1 MFRIGKVEFKKNKTV
16 IIAEAGVNHNGK
28 LKFGKRL
35 IDEAKKAGADIIKF
49 QTYKAKKL
57 TTKNAP
63 RFWNWKGELK
73 KNGTQYD
80 SYSNLDSFSKNEYRQ
95 LINYCKKKKIEFLS
109 TPFDEES
116 AEMLIEIGMKGFK
129 VASSDITNHPFLEF
143 LAKKKLPILLSSGA
157 SSINEIKEAV
167 KIIKKCGNKN
177 VLIMQ
182 CTLCYPTKPQDA
194 NLLAINDIKRNFP
207 KNLVGLSDHT
217 LGIEVAS
224 ASVLYGVSAI
234 EKHFTFNK
242 KLSVPDHK
250 SSIDKNELKMLVE
263 GVNEKFLS
271 RGYEKKIFKQ
281 EKEIVNWARESVVSI
296 KDISPNEKLNTNN
309 ISTKRPSPKKN
320 QIPANNFFNI
330 IGKKTKRMIPKDRI
344 LKFKDLK

>member
-1 MFRIGKVEFKKNKTV
+1 MFRIGKIEFKKNKTV

-63 RFWNWKGELK
+63 RFWNWQGELK

-80 SYSNLDSFSKNEYRQ
+80 SYSNLDSFTKNEYRQ

-116 AEMLIEIGMKGFK
+116 ANMLVEIGMKGFK

-167 KIIKKCGNKN
+167 RIINKNGNKKI
-177 VLIMQ
+177 LIMQ
-182 CTLCYPTKPQDA
+182 CTLCYPTKPQDS

-207 KNLVGLSDHT
+207 KYLVGLSDHT
-217 LGIEVAS
+217 LGIEIAS

-242 KLSVPDHK
+242 KLLKSADHWL
-250 SSIDKNELKMLVE
+250 SIDTGELKKLVE
-263 GVNEKFLS
+263 NVKTINLS
-271 RGYEKKIFKQ
+271 MGNGKKIALKCENQARKFARRSIVANKKITKGEVLTKNKICFKRPGTGISPSLLKKVLGKRAK
-281 EKEIVNWARESVVSI
+281 KEITY
-296 KDISPNEKLNTNN
+296 DKLIT
-309 ISTKRPSPKKN
+309 
-320 QIPANNFFNI
+320 
-330 IGKKTKRMIPKDRI
+330 
-344 LKFKDLK
+344 FKDLK

>member
-57 TTKNAP
+57 TTKSAP
-63 RFWNWKGELK
+63 RFWNWQGELK
-73 KNGTQYD
+73 KNGTQHD
-80 SYSNLDSFSKNEYRQ
+80 SYSNLDSFNKNEYRQ

-116 AEMLIEIGMKGFK
+116 ANMLVEIGMKGFK
-129 VASSDITNHPFLEF
+129 VASCDITNHPFLEF

-157 SSINEIKEAV
+157 SNINEIKEAV
-167 KIIKKCGNKN
+167 RIIKKSDNEKI
-177 VLIMQ
+177 LIMH

-207 KNLVGLSDHT
+207 KYLVGLSDHT
-217 LGIEVAS
+217 LGIEIAS
-224 ASVLYGVSAI
+224 ASALYGVSAI

-242 KLSVPDHK
+242 KLLKSADHWL
-250 SSIDKNELKMLVE
+250 SIDPGELKKLVE
-263 GVNEKFLS
+263 NVRTINLS
-271 RGYEKKIFKQ
+271 MGNGKKIALKCENQARKFARRSIVANKKIAKGEVLTKNKIYFKRPGTGISPSLLKKVLGKRAK
-281 EKEIVNWARESVVSI
+281 KEITY
-296 KDISPNEKLNTNN
+296 DKLIT
-309 ISTKRPSPKKN
+309 
-320 QIPANNFFNI
+320 
-330 IGKKTKRMIPKDRI
+330 
-344 LKFKDLK
+344 FKDLK

>member
-1 MFRIGKVEFKKNKTV
+1 MFRIGKIEFKKNKTV

-63 RFWNWKGELK
+63 RFWNWQGELK

-80 SYSNLDSFSKNEYRQ
+80 SYSNLDSFTKNEYCQ

-116 AEMLIEIGMKGFK
+116 ANMLVEIGMKGFK

-143 LAKKKLPILLSSGA
+143 LAKKKLPILLSTGA

-167 KIIKKCGNKN
+167 RIINKSGNKKI
-177 VLIMQ
+177 LIMQ

-207 KNLVGLSDHT
+207 KYLVGLSDHT
-217 LGIEVAS
+217 LGIEIAS

-242 KLSVPDHK
+242 KLLKSADHWL
-250 SSIDKNELKMLVE
+250 SIDPGELKKLVE
-263 GVNEKFLS
+263 NVRTINLS
-271 RGYEKKIFKQ
+271 MGNGKKIALKCENKARKFARRSIVANKKISKGEVLTKNKIYFKRPGTGISPSLLKKVLGKRAK
-281 EKEIVNWARESVVSI
+281 KEITY
-296 KDISPNEKLNTNN
+296 DKLIT
-309 ISTKRPSPKKN
+309 
-320 QIPANNFFNI
+320 
-330 IGKKTKRMIPKDRI
+330 
-344 LKFKDLK
+344 FKDLK

>member
-1 MFRIGKVEFKKNKTV
+1 MFRIGKIEFKKNKTV

-80 SYSNLDSFSKNEYRQ
+80 SYSNLDSFTKNEYWQ

-116 AEMLIEIGMKGFK
+116 ADMLIEIGMKGFK

-143 LAKKKLPILLSSGA
+143 LAKKKLPILLSTGA

-167 KIIKKCGNKN
+167 RIINKSGNKKI
-177 VLIMQ
+177 LIMQ

-207 KNLVGLSDHT
+207 KYLVGLSDHT
-217 LGIEVAS
+217 LGIEIAS
-224 ASVLYGVSAI
+224 ASVLYGVYAI

-242 KLSVPDHK
+242 KLLKSADHWL
-250 SSIDKNELKMLVE
+250 SIDPGELKKLVE
-263 GVNEKFLS
+263 NVRTINLS
-271 RGYEKKIFKQ
+271 MGNGKKIALKCENQARKFARRSIVANKKIAKGEVLTKNKIYFKRPGTGISPSLLKKVLGKRAK
-281 EKEIVNWARESVVSI
+281 KEITY
-296 KDISPNEKLNTNN
+296 DKLIT
-309 ISTKRPSPKKN
+309 
-320 QIPANNFFNI
+320 
-330 IGKKTKRMIPKDRI
+330 
-344 LKFKDLK
+344 FKDLK

>member
-1 MFRIGKVEFKKNKTV
+1 MFKIGKIEFKKNKTV

-80 SYSNLDSFSKNEYRQ
+80 SYSNLDSFTKNEYRQ

-116 AEMLIEIGMKGFK
+116 ANMLVEIGMKGFK

-143 LAKKKLPILLSSGA
+143 LAKKKLPILLSTGA

-167 KIIKKCGNKN
+167 RIINKSGNKKIM
-177 VLIMQ
+177 VMQ

-207 KNLVGLSDHT
+207 KYLVGLSDHT
-217 LGIEVAS
+217 LGIEIAS

-242 KLSVPDHK
+242 KLLKSADHWL
-250 SSIDKNELKMLVE
+250 SIDPVELKKLVE
-263 GVNEKFLS
+263 NVRTINLS
-271 RGYEKKIFKQ
+271 VGNGKKIALKCENQARKFARRSIVANKKISKGEVLTKNKIYFKRPGTGISPSLLKKVLGKRAK
-281 EKEIVNWARESVVSI
+281 KEITY
-296 KDISPNEKLNTNN
+296 DKLIT
-309 ISTKRPSPKKN
+309 
-320 QIPANNFFNI
+320 
-330 IGKKTKRMIPKDRI
+330 
-344 LKFKDLK
+344 FKDLK

>member
-1 MFRIGKVEFKKNKTV
+1 MFRIGKIEFKKNKTV

-63 RFWNWKGELK
+63 RFWNWQGELK

-80 SYSNLDSFSKNEYRQ
+80 SYSNLDSFTKNEYRQ

-116 AEMLIEIGMKGFK
+116 ANMLVEIGMKGFK

-143 LAKKKLPILLSSGA
+143 LAKKKLPILLSTGA

-167 KIIKKCGNKN
+167 RIINKNGNKKI
-177 VLIMQ
+177 LIMQ

-207 KNLVGLSDHT
+207 KYLVGLSDHT
-217 LGIEVAS
+217 LGIEIAS

-242 KLSVPDHK
+242 KLLKSADHWL
-250 SSIDKNELKMLVE
+250 SIDPGELKKLVE
-263 GVNEKFLS
+263 NVRIINLS
-271 RGYEKKIFKQ
+271 MGNGKKIALKCENQARKFARRSIVANKKITIGEVLTKNKICFKRPGTGISPSLLKKVLGKRAK
-281 EKEIVNWARESVVSI
+281 KEITY
-296 KDISPNEKLNTNN
+296 DKLIT
-309 ISTKRPSPKKN
+309 
-320 QIPANNFFNI
+320 
-330 IGKKTKRMIPKDRI
+330 
-344 LKFKDLK
+344 FKDLK

>member
-80 SYSNLDSFSKNEYRQ
+80 SYSNLDSFTKNEYRQ

-116 AEMLIEIGMKGFK
+116 ANMLVEIGMKGFK

-143 LAKKKLPILLSSGA
+143 LAKKKLPILLSTGA

-167 KIIKKCGNKN
+167 RIINKSGNKKI
-177 VLIMQ
+177 LIMQ

-207 KNLVGLSDHT
+207 KYLVGLSDHT
-217 LGIEVAS
+217 LGIEIAS

-242 KLSVPDHK
+242 KLLKSADHWL
-250 SSIDKNELKMLVE
+250 SIDPGELKKLVQN
-263 GVNEKFLS
+263 VRTINLS
-271 RGYEKKIFKQ
+271 MGNGKKIALKCENQARKFARRSIVANKNIAKGEVFTKNKIYFKRPGTGISPSLLKKVLGKRAK
-281 EKEIVNWARESVVSI
+281 KEITY
-296 KDISPNEKLNTNN
+296 DKL
-309 ISTKRPSPKKN
+309 I
-320 QIPANNFFNI
+320 
-330 IGKKTKRMIPKDRI
+330 M
-344 LKFKDLK
+344 FKDLK

>member
-1 MFRIGKVEFKKNKTV
+1 MFRIGKIEFKKNKTV

-63 RFWNWKGELK
+63 RFWNWQGELK

-80 SYSNLDSFSKNEYRQ
+80 SYSNLDSFTKNEYRQ

-116 AEMLIEIGMKGFK
+116 ANMLVEIGMKGFK

-143 LAKKKLPILLSSGA
+143 LAKKKLPILLSTGA

-167 KIIKKCGNKN
+167 RIINKSGNKKI
-177 VLIMQ
+177 LIMQ

-207 KNLVGLSDHT
+207 KCLVGLSDHT
-217 LGIEVAS
+217 LGIEIAS

-242 KLSVPDHK
+242 KLLKSADHWL
-250 SSIDKNELKMLVE
+250 SIDPGELKKLVE
-263 GVNEKFLS
+263 NVRIINLS
-271 RGYEKKIFKQ
+271 MGNGKKIALKCENQARKFARRSIVANKKITKGEVLTKNKIYFKRPGTGIPPSLLKKVLGKRAK
-281 EKEIVNWARESVVSI
+281 KEITY
-296 KDISPNEKLNTNN
+296 DKLIT
-309 ISTKRPSPKKN
+309 
-320 QIPANNFFNI
+320 
-330 IGKKTKRMIPKDRI
+330 
-344 LKFKDLK
+344 FKDLK

>member
-28 LKFGKRL
+28 LKFGKKL

-63 RFWNWKGELK
+63 RFWNWQGELK
-73 KNGTQYD
+73 KNGSQYD
-80 SYSNLDSFSKNEYRQ
+80 SYSNLDSFNKNEYRQ

-116 AEMLIEIGMKGFK
+116 ANMLVEIGMKGFK
-129 VASSDITNHPFLEF
+129 VASCDITNHPFLEF

-157 SSINEIKEAV
+157 SSINDIKEAV
-167 KIIKKCGNKN
+167 RIIKKNDNEKI
-177 VLIMQ
+177 LIMQ

-207 KNLVGLSDHT
+207 KYLVGLSDHT
-217 LGIEVAS
+217 LGIEIAS

-242 KLSVPDHK
+242 KLLKSADHWLSVDPR
-250 SSIDKNELKMLVE
+250 ELKKLVKN
-263 GVNEKFLS
+263 VRTINLS
-271 RGYEKKIFKQ
+271 MGNGKKIALKCENQARKFARRSIVANKKITKGEVLTKNKIYFKRPGTGISPSLLKKVLGKRAK
-281 EKEIVNWARESVVSI
+281 KEITY
-296 KDISPNEKLNTNN
+296 DKLIT
-309 ISTKRPSPKKN
+309 
-320 QIPANNFFNI
+320 
-330 IGKKTKRMIPKDRI
+330 
-344 LKFKDLK
+344 FKDLK

>member
-1 MFRIGKVEFKKNKTV
+1 MFRIGKIEFKKNKTV

-63 RFWNWKGELK
+63 RFWNWQGELK

-80 SYSNLDSFSKNEYRQ
+80 SYSNLDSFTKNEYRQ

-116 AEMLIEIGMKGFK
+116 ANMLVEIGMKGFK

-143 LAKKKLPILLSSGA
+143 LAKKKLPILLSTGA

-167 KIIKKCGNKN
+167 RIIKKNGNEKI
-177 VLIMQ
+177 LIMQ

-207 KNLVGLSDHT
+207 KYLVGLSDHT
-217 LGIEVAS
+217 LGIEIAS

-242 KLSVPDHK
+242 KLLKSADHWL
-250 SSIDKNELKMLVE
+250 SIDPGELKKLVE
-263 GVNEKFLS
+263 NVRTINLS
-271 RGYEKKIFKQ
+271 MGNGKKIALKCENQARKFARRSIVANKKITKGEVLTKNKICFKRPGTGISPSLLKKVLGKRAK
-281 EKEIVNWARESVVSI
+281 KEITY
-296 KDISPNEKLNTNN
+296 DKLIT
-309 ISTKRPSPKKN
+309 
-320 QIPANNFFNI
+320 
-330 IGKKTKRMIPKDRI
+330 
-344 LKFKDLK
+344 FKDLK

>member
-16 IIAEAGVNHNGK
+16 IIAEASVNHNGK

-63 RFWNWKGELK
+63 RFWNWQGELK

-80 SYSNLDSFSKNEYRQ
+80 SYSNLDSFTKNEYRQ

-116 AEMLIEIGMKGFK
+116 ANMLVEIGIKGFK

-143 LAKKKLPILLSSGA
+143 LAKKKLPILLSTGA

-167 KIIKKCGNKN
+167 RVINKSGNKKIL
-177 VLIMQ
+177 VMQ

-207 KNLVGLSDHT
+207 KYLVGLSDHT
-217 LGIEVAS
+217 LGIEIAS

-242 KLSVPDHK
+242 KLLKSADHWL
-250 SSIDKNELKMLVE
+250 SIDPGELKKLVE
-263 GVNEKFLS
+263 NVRTINLS
-271 RGYEKKIFKQ
+271 MGNGKKIALKCENKARKFARRSIVANKKIAKGEVLTKNKIYFKRPGTGISPSLLKKVLGKRAK
-281 EKEIVNWARESVVSI
+281 KEITY
-296 KDISPNEKLNTNN
+296 DKLIT
-309 ISTKRPSPKKN
+309 
-320 QIPANNFFNI
+320 
-330 IGKKTKRMIPKDRI
+330 
-344 LKFKDLK
+344 FKDLK

>member
-1 MFRIGKVEFKKNKTV
+1 MFRIGKIEFKKNKTV

-63 RFWNWKGELK
+63 RFWNWQGELK

-80 SYSNLDSFSKNEYRQ
+80 SYSNLDSFTKNEYRQ

-116 AEMLIEIGMKGFK
+116 ANMLVEIGMKGFK

-143 LAKKKLPILLSSGA
+143 LAKKKLPILLSTGA

-167 KIIKKCGNKN
+167 RIINKSGNKKI
-177 VLIMQ
+177 LIMQ

-207 KNLVGLSDHT
+207 KYLVGLSDHT
-217 LGIEVAS
+217 LGIEIAS

-242 KLSVPDHK
+242 KLLKSADHWL
-250 SSIDKNELKMLVE
+250 SIDPGELKKLVE
-263 GVNEKFLS
+263 NVRTINLS
-271 RGYEKKIFKQ
+271 MGNGKKIALKCENQARKFARRSIVANKKITIGEVLTKNKICFKRPGTGISPSLLKKVLGKRAK
-281 EKEIVNWARESVVSI
+281 KEITY
-296 KDISPNEKLNTNN
+296 DKL
-309 ISTKRPSPKKN
+309 I
-320 QIPANNFFNI
+320 
-330 IGKKTKRMIPKDRI
+330 M
-344 LKFKDLK
+344 FKDLK

>member
-63 RFWNWKGELK
+63 RFWNWQGELK

-80 SYSNLDSFSKNEYRQ
+80 SYSNLDSFTKNEYRQ

-116 AEMLIEIGMKGFK
+116 ANMLVEIGIKGFK

-143 LAKKKLPILLSSGA
+143 LAKKKLPILLSTGA

-167 KIIKKCGNKN
+167 RVINKSGNKKIL
-177 VLIMQ
+177 VMQ

-207 KNLVGLSDHT
+207 KYLVGLSDHT
-217 LGIEVAS
+217 LGIEIAS

-242 KLSVPDHK
+242 KLLKSADHWL
-250 SSIDKNELKMLVE
+250 SIDPRELKKLVE
-263 GVNEKFLS
+263 NVRTINLS
-271 RGYEKKIFKQ
+271 MGNGKKIALKCENKARKFARRSIVANKKIAKGEVLTKNKIYFKRPGTGISPSLLKKVLGKRAK
-281 EKEIVNWARESVVSI
+281 KEITY
-296 KDISPNEKLNTNN
+296 DKLIT
-309 ISTKRPSPKKN
+309 
-320 QIPANNFFNI
+320 
-330 IGKKTKRMIPKDRI
+330 
-344 LKFKDLK
+344 FKDLK

>member
-80 SYSNLDSFSKNEYRQ
+80 SYSNLDSFTKNEYRQ

-116 AEMLIEIGMKGFK
+116 ANMLVEIGMKGFK

-143 LAKKKLPILLSSGA
+143 LAKKKLPILLSTGA

-167 KIIKKCGNKN
+167 RIINKSGNKKIL
-177 VLIMQ
+177 VMQ

-207 KNLVGLSDHT
+207 KYLVGLSDHT
-217 LGIEVAS
+217 LGIEIAS

-242 KLSVPDHK
+242 KLLKSADHWLSVDPG
-250 SSIDKNELKMLVE
+250 ELKKLVE
-263 GVNEKFLS
+263 NVRTINLS
-271 RGYEKKIFKQ
+271 MGNGKKIALKCENQARKFARRSIVANKKIAKGEVLTKNKIYFKRPGTGISPSLLKKVLGKRAK
-281 EKEIVNWARESVVSI
+281 KEITY
-296 KDISPNEKLNTNN
+296 DKLIT
-309 ISTKRPSPKKN
+309 
-320 QIPANNFFNI
+320 
-330 IGKKTKRMIPKDRI
+330 
-344 LKFKDLK
+344 FKDLK

>member
-1 MFRIGKVEFKKNKTV
+1 MFRIGKIEFKKNKTV

-63 RFWNWKGELK
+63 RFWNWQGELK

-80 SYSNLDSFSKNEYRQ
+80 SYSNLDSFTKNEYRQ

-116 AEMLIEIGMKGFK
+116 ANMLVEIGMKGFK

-167 KIIKKCGNKN
+167 RIINKNGNKKI
-177 VLIMQ
+177 LIMQ

-207 KNLVGLSDHT
+207 KYLVGLSDHT
-217 LGIEVAS
+217 LGIEIAS

-242 KLSVPDHK
+242 KLLKSADHWL
-250 SSIDKNELKMLVE
+250 SIDPGELKKLVE
-263 GVNEKFLS
+263 NVRTINLS
-271 RGYEKKIFKQ
+271 MGNGKKIALKCENQARKFARRSIVANKKITKGEVLTKNKICFKRPGTGISPSLLKKVLGKRAK
-281 EKEIVNWARESVVSI
+281 KEITY
-296 KDISPNEKLNTNN
+296 DKLIT
-309 ISTKRPSPKKN
+309 
-320 QIPANNFFNI
+320 
-330 IGKKTKRMIPKDRI
+330 
-344 LKFKDLK
+344 FKDLK

>member
-57 TTKNAP
+57 TTKSAP
-63 RFWNWKGELK
+63 RFWNWQGELK
-73 KNGTQYD
+73 KNGTQHD
-80 SYSNLDSFSKNEYRQ
+80 SYSNLDSFNKNEYRQ

-116 AEMLIEIGMKGFK
+116 ANMLIEIGMKGFK

-143 LAKKKLPILLSSGA
+143 LAKKKLPILLSTGA

-167 KIIKKCGNKN
+167 RVINKSGNKKIL
-177 VLIMQ
+177 VMQ

-207 KNLVGLSDHT
+207 KYLVGLSDHT
-217 LGIEVAS
+217 LGIEIAS

-242 KLSVPDHK
+242 KLLKSADHWL
-250 SSIDKNELKMLVE
+250 SIDPRELKKLVE
-263 GVNEKFLS
+263 NVRTINLS
-271 RGYEKKIFKQ
+271 MGNGKKIALKCENQARKFARRSIVANKKIAKGEVLTKNKIYFKRPGTGISPSLLKKVLGKRAK
-281 EKEIVNWARESVVSI
+281 KEITY
-296 KDISPNEKLNTNN
+296 DKLIT
-309 ISTKRPSPKKN
+309 
-320 QIPANNFFNI
+320 
-330 IGKKTKRMIPKDRI
+330 
-344 LKFKDLK
+344 FKDLK

>member
-1 MFRIGKVEFKKNKTV
+1 MFKIGKVKFKKNKTV

-63 RFWNWKGELK
+63 RFWNWQGELK

-80 SYSNLDSFSKNEYRQ
+80 SYSNLDSFTKNEYRQ

-116 AEMLIEIGMKGFK
+116 ANMLVEIGMKGFK

-143 LAKKKLPILLSSGA
+143 LAKKKLPILLSTGA

-167 KIIKKCGNKN
+167 RIIKKNGNEKI
-177 VLIMQ
+177 LIMQ
-182 CTLCYPTKPQDA
+182 CTLCYPTKPQDS

-207 KNLVGLSDHT
+207 KYLVGLSDHT
-217 LGIEVAS
+217 LGIEIAS

-242 KLSVPDHK
+242 KLLKSADHWL
-250 SSIDKNELKMLVE
+250 SIDPGELKKLVE
-263 GVNEKFLS
+263 NVRIINLS
-271 RGYEKKIFKQ
+271 MGNGKKIALKCENQARKFARRSIVANKKITKGEVLTKNKICFKRPGTGISPSLLKKVLGKRAK
-281 EKEIVNWARESVVSI
+281 KEITY
-296 KDISPNEKLNTNN
+296 DKL
-309 ISTKRPSPKKN
+309 I
-320 QIPANNFFNI
+320 
-330 IGKKTKRMIPKDRI
+330 M
-344 LKFKDLK
+344 FKDLK

>member
-1 MFRIGKVEFKKNKTV
+1 MFRIGKIEFKKNKTV

-63 RFWNWKGELK
+63 RFWNWQGELK

-80 SYSNLDSFSKNEYRQ
+80 SYSNLDSFTKNEYRQ

-116 AEMLIEIGMKGFK
+116 ANMLVEIGMKGFK

-143 LAKKKLPILLSSGA
+143 LAKKKLPILLSTGA

-167 KIIKKCGNKN
+167 RIINKSGNKKI
-177 VLIMQ
+177 LIMQ

-207 KNLVGLSDHT
+207 KYLVGLSDHT
-217 LGIEVAS
+217 LGIEIAS

-242 KLSVPDHK
+242 KLLKSADHWL
-250 SSIDKNELKMLVE
+250 SIDTGELKKLVE
-263 GVNEKFLS
+263 NVKTINLS
-271 RGYEKKIFKQ
+271 MGNGKKIALKCENQARKFARRSIVANKKITKGEVLTKNKICFKRPGTGISPSLLKKVLGKRAK
-281 EKEIVNWARESVVSI
+281 KEITY
-296 KDISPNEKLNTNN
+296 DKLIT
-309 ISTKRPSPKKN
+309 
-320 QIPANNFFNI
+320 
-330 IGKKTKRMIPKDRI
+330 
-344 LKFKDLK
+344 FKDLK

>member
-1 MFRIGKVEFKKNKTV
+1 MFRIGKIEFKKNKTV

-80 SYSNLDSFSKNEYRQ
+80 SYSNLDSFTKNEYRQ

-116 AEMLIEIGMKGFK
+116 ANMLVEIGMKGFK

-157 SSINEIKEAV
+157 SSINEIKKAV
-167 KIIKKCGNKN
+167 RVINKSGNKKI
-177 VLIMQ
+177 LIMH

-194 NLLAINDIKRNFP
+194 NLLGINDIKRNFP
-207 KNLVGLSDHT
+207 KYLVGLSDHT
-217 LGIEVAS
+217 LGIEIAS

-242 KLSVPDHK
+242 KLLKSADHWL
-250 SSIDKNELKMLVE
+250 SIDPGELNKLVE
-263 GVNEKFLS
+263 NVRNINLS
-271 RGYEKKIFKQ
+271 MGNGKKIALKCENQARKFARRSIVANKKITKGEVLTKNKICFKRPGTGISPSLLKKVLGKRVK
-281 EKEIVNWARESVVSI
+281 KEITYD
-296 KDISPNEKLNTNN
+296 K
-309 ISTKRPSPKKN
+309 
-320 QIPANNFFNI
+320 I
-330 IGKKTKRMIPKDRI
+330 IT
-344 LKFKDLK
+344 FKDLK

>member
-63 RFWNWKGELK
+63 RFWNWQGELK

-80 SYSNLDSFSKNEYRQ
+80 SYSNLDSFTKNEYCQ

-167 KIIKKCGNKN
+167 RIINKSGNKKIL
-177 VLIMQ
+177 VMQ

-207 KNLVGLSDHT
+207 KYLVGLSDHT
-217 LGIEVAS
+217 LGIEIAS

-242 KLSVPDHK
+242 KLLKSADHWL
-250 SSIDKNELKMLVE
+250 SIDPGELKKLVE
-263 GVNEKFLS
+263 NVRIINLS
-271 RGYEKKIFKQ
+271 MGNGKKIALKCENQARKFARRSIVANKKITKGEVLTKNKICFKRPGTGISPSLLKKVLGKRAK
-281 EKEIVNWARESVVSI
+281 KEITY
-296 KDISPNEKLNTNN
+296 DKLIT
-309 ISTKRPSPKKN
+309 
-320 QIPANNFFNI
+320 
-330 IGKKTKRMIPKDRI
+330 
-344 LKFKDLK
+344 FKDLK

>member
-1 MFRIGKVEFKKNKTV
+1 MFRIGKIEFKKNKTV

-63 RFWNWKGELK
+63 RFWNWQGELK

-80 SYSNLDSFSKNEYRQ
+80 SYSNLDSFTKNEYRQ

-116 AEMLIEIGMKGFK
+116 ANMLVEIGMKGFK

-167 KIIKKCGNKN
+167 RIINKNGNKKI
-177 VLIMQ
+177 LIMQ

-207 KNLVGLSDHT
+207 KYLVGLSDHT
-217 LGIEVAS
+217 LGIEIAS

-242 KLSVPDHK
+242 KLLKSADHWL
-250 SSIDKNELKMLVE
+250 SIDPGELKKLVE
-263 GVNEKFLS
+263 NVRTINLS
-271 RGYEKKIFKQ
+271 MGNGKKIALKCENQARKFARRSIVANKNIAKGEVFTKNKIYFKRPGTGISPSLLKKVLGKRAK
-281 EKEIVNWARESVVSI
+281 KEITY
-296 KDISPNEKLNTNN
+296 DKLIT
-309 ISTKRPSPKKN
+309 
-320 QIPANNFFNI
+320 
-330 IGKKTKRMIPKDRI
+330 
-344 LKFKDLK
+344 FKDLK

>member
-1 MFRIGKVEFKKNKTV
+1 MFKIGKVEFRKNKTV

-57 TTKNAP
+57 TTKSAP
-63 RFWNWKGELK
+63 RFWNWQGELK
-73 KNGTQYD
+73 KNGTQHD
-80 SYSNLDSFSKNEYRQ
+80 SYSNLDSFNKNEYRQ

-116 AEMLIEIGMKGFK
+116 ANMLVEIGIKGFK

-157 SSINEIKEAV
+157 STINEIKEAV
-167 KIIKKCGNKN
+167 RVINKN
-177 VLIMQ
+177 GNEKILIMQ

-207 KNLVGLSDHT
+207 KYLVGLSDHT
-217 LGIEVAS
+217 LGIEIAS
-224 ASVLYGVSAI
+224 ASALYGVSAI

-242 KLSVPDHK
+242 KLLKSADHWL
-250 SSIDKNELKMLVE
+250 SIDPGELKKLVE
-263 GVNEKFLS
+263 NVRTINLS
-271 RGYEKKIFKQ
+271 MGNGKKISLKCENHARKFARRSIVANKKITKGEVLTKNKIYFKRPGTGISPSLLKKVLGKRAK
-281 EKEIVNWARESVVSI
+281 KEITY
-296 KDISPNEKLNTNN
+296 DKLIT
-309 ISTKRPSPKKN
+309 
-320 QIPANNFFNI
+320 
-330 IGKKTKRMIPKDRI
+330 
-344 LKFKDLK
+344 FKDLK

>member
-1 MFRIGKVEFKKNKTV
+1 MFKIGKIEFKKNKTV

-63 RFWNWKGELK
+63 RFWNWQGELK

-80 SYSNLDSFSKNEYRQ
+80 SYSNLDSFTKNEYRQ

-116 AEMLIEIGMKGFK
+116 ANMLVEIGMKGFK

-143 LAKKKLPILLSSGA
+143 LAKKKLPILLSTGA

-167 KIIKKCGNKN
+167 RIINKSGNKKI
-177 VLIMQ
+177 LIMQ

-207 KNLVGLSDHT
+207 KYLVGLSDHT
-217 LGIEVAS
+217 LGIEIAS

-242 KLSVPDHK
+242 KLLKSADHWL
-250 SSIDKNELKMLVE
+250 SIDPGELKKLVE
-263 GVNEKFLS
+263 NVRIINLS
-271 RGYEKKIFKQ
+271 MGNGKKIALKCENQARKFARRSIVANKKISKGEVLTKNKIYFKRPGTGISPSLLKKVLGKRAK
-281 EKEIVNWARESVVSI
+281 KEITY
-296 KDISPNEKLNTNN
+296 DKLITF
-309 ISTKRPSPKKN
+309 KN
-320 QIPANNFFNI
+320 
-330 IGKKTKRMIPKDRI
+330 
-344 LKFKDLK
+344 LK

>member
-57 TTKNAP
+57 TTKSAP
-63 RFWNWKGELK
+63 RFWNWQGELK

-80 SYSNLDSFSKNEYRQ
+80 SYSNLDSFNKNEYRQ

-116 AEMLIEIGMKGFK
+116 ANMLVEIGMKGFK
-129 VASSDITNHPFLEF
+129 VASCDITNHPFLEF

-157 SSINEIKEAV
+157 SSINDIKEAV
-167 KIIKKCGNKN
+167 RIIKKNDNEKI
-177 VLIMQ
+177 LIMQ

-207 KNLVGLSDHT
+207 KYLVGLSDHT
-217 LGIEVAS
+217 LGIEIAS
-224 ASVLYGVSAI
+224 ASALYGVSAI

-242 KLSVPDHK
+242 KLLKSADHWL
-250 SSIDKNELKMLVE
+250 SIDPGELKKLVE
-263 GVNEKFLS
+263 NVRTINLS
-271 RGYEKKIFKQ
+271 MGNGKKISLKCENHARKFARRSIVANKKITKGEVLTKNKIYFKRPGTGISPSLLKKVLGKRAK
-281 EKEIVNWARESVVSI
+281 KEITY
-296 KDISPNEKLNTNN
+296 DKLIT
-309 ISTKRPSPKKN
+309 
-320 QIPANNFFNI
+320 
-330 IGKKTKRMIPKDRI
+330 
-344 LKFKDLK
+344 FKDLK

>member
-57 TTKNAP
+57 TTKSAP
-63 RFWNWKGELK
+63 RFWNWQGELK
-73 KNGTQYD
+73 KNGTQHD
-80 SYSNLDSFSKNEYRQ
+80 SYSNLDSFNKNEYRQ

-116 AEMLIEIGMKGFK
+116 ANMLVEIGMKGFK

-157 SSINEIKEAV
+157 STINEIKEAV
-167 KIIKKCGNKN
+167 RVINKN
-177 VLIMQ
+177 GNEKILIMQ

-207 KNLVGLSDHT
+207 KYLVGLSDHT
-217 LGIEVAS
+217 LGIEIAS

-242 KLSVPDHK
+242 KLLKSADHWL
-250 SSIDKNELKMLVE
+250 SIDPGELKKLVE
-263 GVNEKFLS
+263 NVRTINLS
-271 RGYEKKIFKQ
+271 MGNGKKIALKCENKARKFARRSIVANKKIAKGEVLTKNKIYFKRPGTGISPSLLKKVLGKRAK
-281 EKEIVNWARESVVSI
+281 KEITY
-296 KDISPNEKLNTNN
+296 DKLIT
-309 ISTKRPSPKKN
+309 
-320 QIPANNFFNI
+320 
-330 IGKKTKRMIPKDRI
+330 
-344 LKFKDLK
+344 FKDLK

>member
-57 TTKNAP
+57 TTKSAP
-63 RFWNWKGELK
+63 RFWNWQGELK
-73 KNGTQYD
+73 KNGTQHD
-80 SYSNLDSFSKNEYRQ
+80 SYSNLDSFNKNEYRQ

-116 AEMLIEIGMKGFK
+116 ANMLIEIGMKGFK

-157 SSINEIKEAV
+157 SDINEIKEAV
-167 KIIKKCGNKN
+167 RIINKSGNEKI
-177 VLIMQ
+177 LIMQ

-207 KNLVGLSDHT
+207 KYLVGLSDHT
-217 LGIEVAS
+217 LGIEIAS

-242 KLSVPDHK
+242 KLLKSADHWL
-250 SSIDKNELKMLVE
+250 SIDPRGLKKLVE
-263 GVNEKFLS
+263 NVRTINLS
-271 RGYEKKIFKQ
+271 MGNGKKIALKCENQARKFARRSIVANKKIAKGEVLTKNKIYFKRPGTGISPSLLKKVLGKRAK
-281 EKEIVNWARESVVSI
+281 KEITY
-296 KDISPNEKLNTNN
+296 DKLIT
-309 ISTKRPSPKKN
+309 
-320 QIPANNFFNI
+320 
-330 IGKKTKRMIPKDRI
+330 
-344 LKFKDLK
+344 FKDLK

>member
-1 MFRIGKVEFKKNKTV
+1 MFRIGKIEFKKNKTV

-63 RFWNWKGELK
+63 RFWNWQGELK

-80 SYSNLDSFSKNEYRQ
+80 SYSNLDSFTKNEYRQ

-116 AEMLIEIGMKGFK
+116 ANMLVEIGMKGFK
-129 VASSDITNHPFLEF
+129 VASSDITNYPFLEF

-167 KIIKKCGNKN
+167 RIINKNGNKKI
-177 VLIMQ
+177 LIMQ

-207 KNLVGLSDHT
+207 KYLVGLSDHT
-217 LGIEVAS
+217 LGIEIAS

-242 KLSVPDHK
+242 KLLKSADHWL
-250 SSIDKNELKMLVE
+250 SIDTGELKKLVDN
-263 GVNEKFLS
+263 VKIINLS
-271 RGYEKKIFKQ
+271 MGNGKKIALKCENQARKFARRSIVANKKITIGEVLTKNKICFKRPGTGISPSLLKKVLGKRAK
-281 EKEIVNWARESVVSI
+281 KEITY
-296 KDISPNEKLNTNN
+296 DKL
-309 ISTKRPSPKKN
+309 I
-320 QIPANNFFNI
+320 
-330 IGKKTKRMIPKDRI
+330 M
-344 LKFKDLK
+344 FKDLK

>member
-57 TTKNAP
+57 TTKSAP
-63 RFWNWKGELK
+63 RFWNWQGELK

-80 SYSNLDSFSKNEYRQ
+80 SYSNLDSFNKNEYRQ

-116 AEMLIEIGMKGFK
+116 ANMLVEIGMKGFK

-157 SSINEIKEAV
+157 STINEIKEAV
-167 KIIKKCGNKN
+167 RVINKN
-177 VLIMQ
+177 GNEKILIMQ

-207 KNLVGLSDHT
+207 KYLVGLSDHT
-217 LGIEVAS
+217 LGIEIAS

-242 KLSVPDHK
+242 KLLKSADHWL
-250 SSIDKNELKMLVE
+250 SIDPGELKKLVE
-263 GVNEKFLS
+263 NVRTINLS
-271 RGYEKKIFKQ
+271 MGNGKKIALKCENQARKFARRSIVANKKITKGEVLTKNKIYFKRPGTGISPSLLKKVLGKRAK
-281 EKEIVNWARESVVSI
+281 KEITY
-296 KDISPNEKLNTNN
+296 DKLIT
-309 ISTKRPSPKKN
+309 
-320 QIPANNFFNI
+320 
-330 IGKKTKRMIPKDRI
+330 
-344 LKFKDLK
+344 FKDLK

>member
-1 MFRIGKVEFKKNKTV
+1 MFRIGKIEFKKNKTV
-16 IIAEAGVNHNGK
+16 IIAEASVNHNGK

-63 RFWNWKGELK
+63 RFWNWQGELK

-80 SYSNLDSFSKNEYRQ
+80 SYSNLDSFTKNEYSQ

-116 AEMLIEIGMKGFK
+116 ANMLVEIGIKGFK

-143 LAKKKLPILLSSGA
+143 LAKKKLPILLSTGA

-167 KIIKKCGNKN
+167 RVINKSGNKKIL
-177 VLIMQ
+177 VMQ

-207 KNLVGLSDHT
+207 KYLVGLSDHT
-217 LGIEVAS
+217 LGIEIAS

-242 KLSVPDHK
+242 KLLKSADHWL
-250 SSIDKNELKMLVE
+250 SIDPRELKKLVE
-263 GVNEKFLS
+263 NVRTINLS
-271 RGYEKKIFKQ
+271 MGNGKKIALKCENQARKFARRSIVANKKITKGEVLTKNKIYFKRPGTGISPSLLKKVLGKRAK
-281 EKEIVNWARESVVSI
+281 KEITY
-296 KDISPNEKLNTNN
+296 DKLIT
-309 ISTKRPSPKKN
+309 
-320 QIPANNFFNI
+320 
-330 IGKKTKRMIPKDRI
+330 
-344 LKFKDLK
+344 FKDLK

>member
-63 RFWNWKGELK
+63 RFWNWQGELK

-80 SYSNLDSFSKNEYRQ
+80 SYSNLDSFTKNEYRQ

-116 AEMLIEIGMKGFK
+116 ANMLVEIGMKGFK

-157 SSINEIKEAV
+157 STINEIKEAV
-167 KIIKKCGNKN
+167 RVINKN
-177 VLIMQ
+177 GNEKILIMQ

-207 KNLVGLSDHT
+207 KYLVGLSDHT
-217 LGIEVAS
+217 LGIEIAS
-224 ASVLYGVSAI
+224 ASALYGVSAI

-242 KLSVPDHK
+242 KLLKSADHWL
-250 SSIDKNELKMLVE
+250 SIDPGELKKLVE
-263 GVNEKFLS
+263 NVRTINLS
-271 RGYEKKIFKQ
+271 MGNGKKIALKCENQARKFARRSIVANKKIAKGEVLTKNKIYFKRPGTGISPSLLKKVLGKRAK
-281 EKEIVNWARESVVSI
+281 KEITY
-296 KDISPNEKLNTNN
+296 DKLIT
-309 ISTKRPSPKKN
+309 
-320 QIPANNFFNI
+320 
-330 IGKKTKRMIPKDRI
+330 
-344 LKFKDLK
+344 FKDLK

>member
-1 MFRIGKVEFKKNKTV
+1 MFRIGKIEFKKNKTV

-63 RFWNWKGELK
+63 RFWNWQGELK

-80 SYSNLDSFSKNEYRQ
+80 SYSNLDSFTKNEYRQ

-116 AEMLIEIGMKGFK
+116 ANMLVEIGMKGFK

-143 LAKKKLPILLSSGA
+143 LAKKKLPILLSTGA

-167 KIIKKCGNKN
+167 RIINKSGNKKIL
-177 VLIMQ
+177 VMQ

-207 KNLVGLSDHT
+207 NYLVGLSDHT
-217 LGIEVAS
+217 LGIEIAS

-242 KLSVPDHK
+242 KLLKSADHWL
-250 SSIDKNELKMLVE
+250 SIDPGELKKLVE
-263 GVNEKFLS
+263 NVRIINLS
-271 RGYEKKIFKQ
+271 MGNGKKIALKCENQARKFARRSIVANKKITKGEVLTKNKICFKRPGTGISPSLLKKVLGKRAK
-281 EKEIVNWARESVVSI
+281 KEITY
-296 KDISPNEKLNTNN
+296 DKLIT
-309 ISTKRPSPKKN
+309 
-320 QIPANNFFNI
+320 
-330 IGKKTKRMIPKDRI
+330 
-344 LKFKDLK
+344 FKDLK

>member
-1 MFRIGKVEFKKNKTV
+1 MFRIGKIEFKKNKTV

-63 RFWNWKGELK
+63 RFWNWQGELK

-80 SYSNLDSFSKNEYRQ
+80 SYSNLDSFTKNEYRQ

-116 AEMLIEIGMKGFK
+116 ANMLVEIGIKGFK

-143 LAKKKLPILLSSGA
+143 LAKKKLPILLSTGA

-167 KIIKKCGNKN
+167 RVINKSGNKKIL
-177 VLIMQ
+177 VMQ

-207 KNLVGLSDHT
+207 KYLVGLSDHT
-217 LGIEVAS
+217 LGIEIAS

-242 KLSVPDHK
+242 KLLKSADHWL
-250 SSIDKNELKMLVE
+250 SIDPRELKKLVE
-263 GVNEKFLS
+263 NVRTINLS
-271 RGYEKKIFKQ
+271 MGNGKKIALKCENQARKFARRSIVANKKIAKGEVLTKNKIYFKRPGTGISPSLLKKVLGKRAK
-281 EKEIVNWARESVVSI
+281 KEITY
-296 KDISPNEKLNTNN
+296 DKLIT
-309 ISTKRPSPKKN
+309 
-320 QIPANNFFNI
+320 
-330 IGKKTKRMIPKDRI
+330 
-344 LKFKDLK
+344 FKDLK

>member
-1 MFRIGKVEFKKNKTV
+1 MFRIGKIEFKKNKTV

-80 SYSNLDSFSKNEYRQ
+80 SYSNLDSFNKNEYRQ

-116 AEMLIEIGMKGFK
+116 ANMLVEIGIKGFK

-143 LAKKKLPILLSSGA
+143 LAKKKLPILLSTGA

-167 KIIKKCGNKN
+167 RVINKSGNKKIL
-177 VLIMQ
+177 VMQ

-207 KNLVGLSDHT
+207 KYLVGLSDHT
-217 LGIEVAS
+217 LGIEIAS

-242 KLSVPDHK
+242 KLLKSADHWL
-250 SSIDKNELKMLVE
+250 SIDPRELKKLVE
-263 GVNEKFLS
+263 NVRTINLS
-271 RGYEKKIFKQ
+271 MGNGKKIALKCENQARKFARRSIVANKKIAKGEVLTKNKIYFKRPGTGVSPSLLKKVLGKRAK
-281 EKEIVNWARESVVSI
+281 KEITY
-296 KDISPNEKLNTNN
+296 DKLIT
-309 ISTKRPSPKKN
+309 
-320 QIPANNFFNI
+320 
-330 IGKKTKRMIPKDRI
+330 
-344 LKFKDLK
+344 LKDLK

>member
-116 AEMLIEIGMKGFK
+116 ANMLVEIGMKGFK

-143 LAKKKLPILLSSGA
+143 LAKKKLPILLSTGA

-167 KIIKKCGNKN
+167 RIINKSGNKKI
-177 VLIMQ
+177 LIMQ

-207 KNLVGLSDHT
+207 KYLVGLSDHT
-217 LGIEVAS
+217 LGIEIAS

-242 KLSVPDHK
+242 KLLKSADHWL
-250 SSIDKNELKMLVE
+250 SIDPEELKKLVE
-263 GVNEKFLS
+263 NVRTINLS
-271 RGYEKKIFKQ
+271 IGNGKKIALKCENQARKFARRSIVANKKISKGEVLTKNKIYFKRPGTGISPSLLKKVLGKRAK
-281 EKEIVNWARESVVSI
+281 KEITY
-296 KDISPNEKLNTNN
+296 DKLITF
-309 ISTKRPSPKKN
+309 KN
-320 QIPANNFFNI
+320 
-330 IGKKTKRMIPKDRI
+330 
-344 LKFKDLK
+344 LK